1 MELQQLRALI
11 MVAEAGSVTEAARRL
26 LLTQPAVT
34 RQIRALEEELGGA
47 LFDRTTKPI
56 TPTPLGRS
64 ALNDARRILLMTEEL
79 RTTVSSNA
87 GVVRGEL
94 RVGVAA
100 LWMRQLIPPVALE
113 LRRRFPGV
121 QLKLSSGWS
130 GSLTR
135 RVAEGR
141 IDAAVVLAP
150 PQEQVPAGLA
160 ATRFAAEPVALIS
173 SVETA
178 LKGTIP
184 PEALRGAGWVLNSE
198 GCGYRAALKR
208 TLEEAGIPFTVVAE
222 VNDLDLQMQLV
233 REGVGE
239 SLIPLRALP
248 RRLSAAGLQTFGIA
262 GVTFSLEARLLHR
275 RTGPIIQL
283 AVPLIERM
291 VTRLL
296 KPDKTGRIVQVTSST
311 RRQDTPRSS
320 RTPLRTARRRAT
332 Y

>member
-1 MELQQLRALI
+1 MELQQLKALT

-64 ALNDARRILLMTEEL
+64 ALDHARRILLMAEEL
-79 RTTVSSNA
+79 RTTVSSDA
-87 GVVRGEL
+87 GTLRGEL
-94 RVGVAA
+94 RLGVAA
-100 LWMRQLIPPVALE
+100 LWMRQMIPPIALE
-113 LRRRFPGV
+113 LRRRYPGV
-121 QLKLSSGWS
+121 QLQLTSGWS

-141 IDAAVVLAP
+141 IDIAVVLAP

-160 ATRFAAEPVALIS
+160 ATRFGTEPVALIS

-178 LKGTIP
+178 LKGTVS
-184 PEALRGAGWVLNSE
+184 PEALRGTGWVLNSE

-239 SLIPLRALP
+239 GLIPLRALP
-248 RRLSAAGLQTFGIA
+248 RRLSATGLQTFSIA
-262 GVTFSLEARLLHR
+262 GVTFSLETRLLYR
-275 RTGPIIQL
+275 RTGPIIPM
-283 AVPLIERM
+283 AVPLIERT
-291 VTRLL
+291 VSRLL
-296 KPDKTGRIVQVTSST
+296 TSSRTGRIAQQATGPG
-311 RRQDTPRSS
+311 RQGTPPPARAAIGA
-320 RTPLRTARRRAT
+320 ARRLTR
-332 Y
+332 

>member
-64 ALNDARRILLMTEEL
+64 ALNHARRILELSEEL
-79 RTTVSSNA
+79 RTTVSSDA
-87 GVVRGEL
+87 GTLRGEL
-94 RVGVAA
+94 RLGVAA
-100 LWMRQLIPPVALE
+100 LWMRQLIPPIVLE
-113 LRRRFPGV
+113 LRRRYPGV
-121 QLKLSSGWS
+121 QLKVTSGWS

-141 IDAAVVLAP
+141 IDAAVVLIP

-160 ATRFAAEPVALIS
+160 ATRFATEPVALIS
-173 SVETA
+173 SAKTA
-178 LKGTIP
+178 LKGPIP
-184 PEALRGAGWVLNSE
+184 REALKGSGWVLNSE

-208 TLEEAGIPFTVVAE
+208 MLEEAGIPFAVVAE

-239 SLIPLRALP
+239 GLLPMRALP
-248 RRLSAAGLQTFGIA
+248 RPLTVAGLQTFSIT
-262 GVTFSLEARLLHR
+262 GVNFLLEARLLYR
-275 RTGPIIQL
+275 RTGPIVPIV
-283 AVPLIERM
+283 VPLIERT
-291 VTRLL
+291 VSRLL
-296 KPDKTGRIVQVTSST
+296 KSAPAKPPGKGA
-311 RRQDTPRSS
+311 PRSGRRPVLQTLPRRS
-320 RTPLRTARRRAT
+320 RRIETPSA
-332 Y
+332 

>member
-34 RQIRALEEELGGA
+34 RQIRALEEALGGA

-64 ALNDARRILLMTEEL
+64 ALDHARRILLMAEEL
-79 RTTVSSNA
+79 RTAVSSDA
-87 GVVRGEL
+87 GTLRGEL

-100 LWMRQLIPPVALE
+100 LWMRQLIPPIALE
-113 LRRRFPGV
+113 LRRRYPGV
-121 QLKLSSGWS
+121 QLKLTSGWS

-141 IDAAVVLAP
+141 IDVAVVLAP

-160 ATRFAAEPVALIS
+160 VTRFATEPVALIS
-173 SVETA
+173 SANTA
-178 LKGTIP
+178 LKGTVP
-184 PEALRGAGWVLNSE
+184 PEVLRGTGWVLNSE

-208 TLEEAGIPFTVVAE
+208 TLEEAGIAFTVVAE

-233 REGVGE
+233 RERVGE
-239 SLIPLRALP
+239 GLLPMRALP
-248 RRLSAAGLQTFGIA
+248 QRLSDTGLQTFTIA

-275 RTGPIIQL
+275 HTGPIIPM
-283 AVPLIERM
+283 AAPLIERT
-291 VTRLL
+291 VSRFLTS
-296 KPDKTGRIVQVTSST
+296 KPAKMLPKG
-311 RRQDTPRSS
+311 SS
-320 RTPLRTARRRAT
+320 RRGSRPGSHTPQRRSQRAET
-332 Y
+332 PFT